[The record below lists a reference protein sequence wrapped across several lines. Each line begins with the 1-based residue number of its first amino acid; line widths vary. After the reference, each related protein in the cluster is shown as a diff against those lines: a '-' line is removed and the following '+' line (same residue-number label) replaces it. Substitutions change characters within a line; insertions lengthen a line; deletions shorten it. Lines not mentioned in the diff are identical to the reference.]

1 MQEIEFL
8 KVVVVIFGL
17 ASLVI
22 FIFNKLKLPSVIG
35 FLLTGIIAGPYALG
49 FISDV
54 EIIEVL
60 AEIGVILLL
69 FIIGME
75 FSIKKLLK
83 IKNIVFIGGIMQV
96 GITILVVMGILHFF
110 THVPYNQAV
119 FVGFLVALSSTAIIL
134 KVLQENDQ
142 VESHHGKI
150 SLGIL
155 IFQDLIIV
163 PMMLFIPFLS
173 GENANIGSELLLLLV
188 KTIALLGVTFIF
200 ARWFIPYV
208 LHKIAVSN
216 SQELFLIAIIVI
228 GFAIASFSAW
238 LGLSLALGAFL
249 AGLAISES
257 SYSYQAIGNI
267 IPFRDVF
274 ASFFFVSIGMLLDLN
289 FFIDN
294 WIIII
299 SVTAILVVLKSII
312 IGLVSFVLGYPFRI
326 AFRSGLILSQIGEFS
341 FILAKMGLSR
351 ELIDN
356 YFYQIFLA
364 VAILSMS
371 ITPIFIIFSRPITA
385 FFAKIPMPAVIRHGL
400 RKLPKIKTPELSGHT
415 ILVGTSQDSSLMK
428 SMELAN
434 ITFVIIDT
442 DADLVRDMQKQG
454 INAVYG
460 DAQYKSVL
468 EEASVKDASSML
480 LYVEGTKEKA
490 TIIQAAKHLNPKL
503 HIVVRTRY
511 IDDLEYLYE
520 MGADDVIPIE
530 FEAYL
535 EMFSRALNHYLVP
548 SEEIERLLA
557 KIRANGYKAFRSNDE
572 SGQKEKL
579 NIPDFEINT
588 MTIHKNSVAY
598 LKSIKD
604 LDLRKKTGI
613 SILAIKRKD
622 QVHTNPSADFI
633 LQDNDII
640 YTLGDHY
647 NATCLNEIFKNVQPV
662 N

>member
-1 MQEIEFL
+1 MEEIEFL
-8 KVVVVIFGL
+8 KVIVIIFGL
-17 ASLVI
+17 ASLVV
-22 FIFNKLKLPSVIG
+22 FVFNKLKLPSVVG
-35 FLLTGIIAGPYALG
+35 FLLTGVIAGPHALG
-49 FISDV
+49 LITDI
-54 EIIEVL
+54 EIIDVL

-75 FSIKKLLK
+75 YSFKKLIK
-83 IKNIVFIGGIMQV
+83 IKNIVFTGGLLQV
-96 GITILVVMGILHFF
+96 GLTILVVVALLHF

-119 FVGFLVALSSTAIIL
+119 FIGFLVALSSTAIIL
-134 KVLQENDQ
+134 KVLQDNDQ
-142 VESHHGKI
+142 VETHHGKI

-163 PMMLFIPFLS
+163 PMMLFVPFLS
-173 GENANIGSELLLLLV
+173 GEVSNIGSELFFLLI
-188 KTIALLGVTFIF
+188 KSFALLGVTFVF
-200 ARWFIPYV
+200 ARWVIPFI

-216 SQELFLIAIIVI
+216 SQELFLISIIVI

-274 ASFFFVSIGMLLDLN
+274 ASFFFVSIGLLLDLN
-289 FFIDN
+289 FFIAN
-294 WIIII
+294 WVTIVTITIILI
-299 SVTAILVVLKSII
+299 ALKSII
-312 IGLVSFVLGYPFRI
+312 IGFVSFVLGYPFRV
-326 AFRSGLILSQIGEFS
+326 AFRSGLILAQIGEFS
-341 FILAKMGLSR
+341 FILAKMGMLNN
-351 ELIDN
+351 LIDN
-356 YFYQIFLA
+356 HFYQIFLA

-371 ITPIFIIFSRPITA
+371 ITPIFIIYSKPISN
-385 FFAKIPMPAVIRHGL
+385 FFAKMPMPRFVRNGL
-400 RKLPKIKTPELSGHT
+400 KKLPKSILPELTGHT

-442 DADLVRDMQKQG
+442 DADLVRQMQNQG

-480 LYVEGTKEKA
+480 LYVEGTSHKA
-490 TIIQAAKHLNPKL
+490 SIIKAAKILNPKL
-503 HIVVRTRY
+503 HVVVRTRY
-511 IDDLEYLYE
+511 IDDLELLYE
-520 MGADDVIPIE
+520 VGADDVIPIE

-535 EMFSRALNHYLVP
+535 EMFSRALNHYLIP
-548 SEEIERLLA
+548 HEEIERLLA
-557 KIRANGYKAFRSNDE
+557 KIRSNGYKAFRSNGEKSNAE
-572 SGQKEKL
+572 SL

-588 MTIHKNSVAY
+588 MVIHKNSVAY
-598 LKSIKD
+598 QKSIKD
-604 LDLRKKTGI
+604 LDLRNKTGI
-613 SILAIKRKD
+613 SILAIKRQD
-622 QVHTNPSADFI
+622 EVHTNPSADFI
-633 LQDNDII
+633 LEDNDII

-647 NATCLNEIFKNVQPV
+647 NATCLNEIFRHV
-662 N
+662 

>member
-1 MQEIEFL
+1 MHEIEFL
-8 KVVVVIFGL
+8 KVIVIIFGL

-22 FIFNKLKLPSVIG
+22 FIFNKLKLPSVVG

-49 FISDV
+49 LISNID
-54 EIIEVL
+54 IIDVL

-83 IKNIVFIGGIMQV
+83 IKNIVFIGGLMQV
-96 GITILVVMGILHFF
+96 GITILVVVLILHFF

-142 VESHHGKI
+142 IEKHHGKI

-163 PMMLFIPFLS
+163 PMMLFVPFLS
-173 GENANIGSELLLLLV
+173 GESSHIGSELAMLLL
-188 KTIALLGVTFIF
+188 KTTGLLGVTFVF

-267 IPFRDVF
+267 APFRDVF
-274 ASFFFVSIGMLLDLN
+274 ASFFFVSIGLLLDLH

-294 WIIII
+294 WVTIVIVTTILI
-299 SVTAILVVLKSII
+299 SIKSII

-326 AFRSGLILSQIGEFS
+326 AFRAGLILSQIGEFS
-341 FILAKMGLSR
+341 FILAKMGLSNQ
-351 ELIDN
+351 LIDN
-356 YFYQIFLA
+356 HFYQIFLA

-371 ITPIFIIFSRPITA
+371 ITPIFIIFSKPITS
-385 FFAKIPMPAVIRHGL
+385 FFAKMPMPTIIRNG
-400 RKLPKIKTPELSGHT
+400 RKRLPKPNMPDLTGHT

-428 SMELAN
+428 AMGLAD

-442 DADLVRDMQKQG
+442 NADLVRDMQNQG

-468 EEASVKDASSML
+468 EEASIKDASSML
-480 LYVEGTKEKA
+480 LYVDGTSQKVS
-490 TIIQAAKHLNPKL
+490 IIKAAKNLNPNL
-503 HIVVRTRY
+503 HIVARTKY
-511 IDDLEYLYE
+511 IENLDHLYD
-520 MGADDVIPIE
+520 MGADDVIPID

-535 EMFSRALNHYLVP
+535 EMFSRALNHYLIP
-548 SEEIERLLA
+548 HEEIERLLA
-557 KIRANGYKAFRSNDE
+557 KIRSNGYKAVRANE
-572 SGQKEKL
+572 PQGKNEKL
-579 NIPDFEINT
+579 SIPDFEINT
-588 MTIHKNSVAY
+588 MMIHKNSVAY
-598 LKSIKD
+598 QKSIKE
-604 LDLRKKTGI
+604 LDLRNKTGI
-613 SILAIKRKD
+613 SILAIKRQN
-622 QVHTNPSADFI
+622 QVISNPSADFV
-633 LQDNDII
+633 LDDKDII

-647 NATCLNEIFKNVQPV
+647 NATCLNELFREE
-662 N
+662 

>member
-1 MQEIEFL
+1 MYEIEFL
-8 KVVVVIFGL
+8 KVVVIIFGL

-22 FIFNKLKLPSVIG
+22 FIFNKLRLPSVVG

-49 FISDV
+49 LISDV
-54 EIIEVL
+54 DIIDVL
-60 AEIGVILLL
+60 ADIGVILLL

-75 FSIKKLLK
+75 FSIKKLMK
-83 IKNIVFIGGIMQV
+83 IRNIVFIGGIMQV

-142 VESHHGKI
+142 VETHHGKI

-173 GENANIGSELLLLLV
+173 GENSNVGAELLLLLG
-188 KTIALLGVTFIF
+188 KSIALLGVAFVF
-200 ARWFIPYV
+200 SRWVIPYV

-257 SYSYQAIGNI
+257 SYSYQAIGNLV
-267 IPFRDVF
+267 PFRDVF
-274 ASFFFVSIGMLLDLN
+274 ASFFFVSIGMLLDVN
-289 FFIDN
+289 FFADN
-294 WIIII
+294 WITILIITI
-299 SVTAILVVLKSII
+299 ILITLKSAI
-312 IGLVSFVLGYPFRI
+312 IGIVSFVLGYPFRI

-341 FILAKMGLSR
+341 FILAKMGLSKQ
-351 ELIDN
+351 LIDN
-356 YFYQIFLA
+356 HFYQIFLA

-371 ITPIFIIFSRPITA
+371 VTPIFIIFSKPITN
-385 FFAKIPMPAVIRHGL
+385 FFAKIPMPAVIRNGM
-400 RKLPKIKTPELSGHT
+400 RKLPKRQKSELSGHT
-415 ILVGTSQDSSLMK
+415 ILVGTSQYTSLMR

-434 ITFVIIDT
+434 IPFVVIDT
-442 DADLVRDMQKQG
+442 DADLVRDMQNQG
-454 INAVYG
+454 IIAVYG

-480 LYVEGTKEKA
+480 LYVEGTSHKA
-490 TIIQAAKHLNPKL
+490 TIIKAAKMLNPKL
-503 HIVVRTRY
+503 HTVVRTRY

-520 MGADDVIPIE
+520 VGADDVIPIE
-530 FEAYL
+530 FEAFL
-535 EMFSRALNHYLVP
+535 EMFSRALNHYLIP
-548 SEEIERLLA
+548 STEIERLLA
-557 KIRANGYKAFRSNDE
+557 KIRANGYKAFRSIE
-572 SGQKEKL
+572 EKEKPEKL
-579 NIPDFEINT
+579 SIPDFEINT
-588 MTIHKNSVAY
+588 MTIHKDSVAHN
-598 LKSIKD
+598 KSIKE
-604 LDLRKKTGI
+604 LDLRNKTGI
-613 SILAIKRKD
+613 SILAVKREEK
-622 QVHTNPSADFI
+622 VITNPSADFI
-633 LQDNDII
+633 FEEKDVI

-647 NATCLNEIFKNVQPV
+647 NATCLNEIFKHS
-662 N
+662 

>member
-1 MQEIEFL
+1 MHEIEFL
-8 KVVVVIFGL
+8 KVIVIIFGL

-22 FIFNKLKLPSVIG
+22 FIFNKLKLPSVVG

-49 FISDV
+49 LISDI
-54 EIIEVL
+54 EIIDVL

-83 IKNIVFIGGIMQV
+83 IKNIVFIGGLMQV
-96 GITILVVMGILHFF
+96 VITILVVVLILHFF

-134 KVLQENDQ
+134 KILQENDQ
-142 VESHHGKI
+142 VETHHGKI

-163 PMMLFIPFLS
+163 PMMLFVPFLS
-173 GENANIGSELLLLLV
+173 GENTNVGSELLLLLI
-188 KTIALLGVTFIF
+188 KSIALLGVTFMF
-200 ARWFIPYV
+200 ARWFIPFV

-267 IPFRDVF
+267 VPFRDVF
-274 ASFFFVSIGMLLDLN
+274 ACFFFVSIGMLLDLN
-289 FFIDN
+289 FFITN
-294 WIIII
+294 WVNILIITII
-299 SVTAILVVLKSII
+299 LIALKSII
-312 IGLVSFVLGYPFRI
+312 ILLVSFVLGYPFRI

-341 FILAKMGLSR
+341 FILAIMGLSNH
-351 ELIDN
+351 LIDN
-356 YFYQIFLA
+356 HFYQMFLA

-371 ITPIFIIFSRPITA
+371 VTPIFIIFSNPITN
-385 FFAKIPMPAVIRHGL
+385 FFAKMPMPLIVRRGL
-400 RKLPKIKTPELSGHT
+400 KKLPKPNAPELSGHT
-415 ILVGTSQDSSLMK
+415 ILVGKSQDSSLMK

-442 DADLVRDMQKQG
+442 DADLVRNMQNQG

-480 LYVEGTKEKA
+480 LYVEGTSHKA
-490 TIIQAAKHLNPKL
+490 SIITAAKKLNPKL

-511 IDDLEYLYE
+511 IDDLEYLHE

-548 SEEIERLLA
+548 HEEIERLLA
-557 KIRANGYKAFRSNDE
+557 KIRANGYKAFRSNGE
-572 SGQKEKL
+572 RSKAEKL

-588 MTIHKNSVAY
+588 MIIHKNSVAY
-598 LKSIKD
+598 QKSIKE
-604 LDLRKKTGI
+604 LDLRNKTGI
-613 SILAIKRKD
+613 SILAVKRRNE
-622 QVHTNPSADFI
+622 VFTNPSADFI
-633 LQDNDII
+633 LEEKDII

-647 NATCLNEIFKNVQPV
+647 NATCLNEIFKHV
-662 N
+662 

>member
-8 KVVVVIFGL
+8 KVIVIIFGL

-22 FIFNKLKLPSVIG
+22 FIFNKLKLPSVVG

-49 FISDV
+49 LISDI
-54 EIIEVL
+54 EIIDVL

-155 IFQDLIIV
+155 IFQDLVIV

-173 GENANIGSELLLLLV
+173 GESSNIGSELLLLLV
-188 KTIALLGVTFIF
+188 KTIALLGVTFVF

-228 GFAIASFSAW
+228 GLAIASFSAW

-257 SYSYQAIGNI
+257 SYSYQAIGNL

-274 ASFFFVSIGMLLDLN
+274 ASFFFVSIGMLLDLH
-289 FFIDN
+289 FFIEN
-294 WIIII
+294 WITIITI
-299 SVTAILVVLKSII
+299 TIILIALKSII
-312 IGLVSFVLGYPFRI
+312 IGFVSFVLGYPYRI

-351 ELIDN
+351 DLIDN
-356 YFYQIFLA
+356 HFYQIFLA

-371 ITPIFIIFSRPITA
+371 VTPVFIIFSKPITN
-385 FFAKIPMPAVIRHGL
+385 FFSKIPMPAIIRHGR

-442 DADLVRDMQKQG
+442 DADLVRDMQKEG

-490 TIIQAAKHLNPKL
+490 TIIQAAKKLNPKL
-503 HIVVRTRY
+503 HTVVRTRY

-535 EMFSRALNHYLVP
+535 EMFSRALNHYLIP
-548 SEEIERLLA
+548 NEEIERLLA

-572 SGQKEKL
+572 KGQKEKL

-588 MTIHKNSVAY
+588 MVIHKNSVAY
-598 LKSIKD
+598 KKSIKD
-604 LDLRKKTGI
+604 LDLRNKTGI
-613 SILAIKRKD
+613 SILAIKRKNK
-622 QVHTNPSADFI
+622 VFTNPNADFI
-633 LQDNDII
+633 LEDMDII

-647 NATCLNEIFKNVQPV
+647 NATCLNEIFKEV
-662 N
+662 

>member
-1 MQEIEFL
+1 MHEIEFL

-49 FISDV
+49 LISNV

-83 IKNIVFIGGIMQV
+83 IKNIVFIGGLMQV

-110 THVPYNQAV
+110 THIPYNQAV

-173 GENANIGSELLLLLV
+173 GESANIGSELMILLV
-188 KTIALLGVTFIF
+188 KTIALLGVTFVF
-200 ARWFIPYV
+200 GRWFIPYV

-274 ASFFFVSIGMLLDLN
+274 ASFFFLSIDMLLDLN

-294 WIIII
+294 WITIITI
-299 SVTAILVVLKSII
+299 TIILIALKSTI

-351 ELIDN
+351 DLIDN
-356 YFYQIFLA
+356 HFYQIFLA

-371 ITPIFIIFSRPITA
+371 VTPIFITFSKPITS
-385 FFAKIPMPAVIRHGL
+385 FFAKIPMPSIIRKGM
-400 RKLPKIKTPELSGHT
+400 RKLPKSVSPELSGHS
-415 ILVGTSQDSSLMK
+415 ILVGTSQYSNLMR
-428 SMELAN
+428 SMELGN
-434 ITFVIIDT
+434 IPYVIIDT
-442 DADLVRDMQKQG
+442 DADLVRDMQNQG

-468 EEASVKDASSML
+468 EEASIKDANSML
-480 LYVEGTKEKA
+480 LYVEGTSHKA
-490 TIIQAAKHLNPKL
+490 TIIQAAKMLNPKL

-511 IDDLEYLYE
+511 IDDLEFLYE

-548 SEEIERLLA
+548 NEEIEGLLA
-557 KIRANGYKAFRSNDE
+557 KIRANGYKAFRSTSDK
-572 SGQKEKL
+572 GKKEKL
-579 NIPDFEINT
+579 SIPDFEINT
-588 MTIHKNSVAY
+588 LVIHKNSVAY
-598 LKSIKD
+598 QKSIKE
-604 LDLRKKTGI
+604 LDLRNKTGI

-622 QVHTNPSADFI
+622 QVFTNPSADFI
-633 LQDNDII
+633 MQDHDII

-647 NATCLNEIFKNVQPV
+647 NATCLNEIFKNV
-662 N
+662 

>member
-1 MQEIEFL
+1 MHEVEFL
-8 KVVVVIFGL
+8 KVIVVIFGL

-22 FIFNKLKLPSVIG
+22 FIFNKLKLPSVVG
-35 FLLTGIIAGPYALG
+35 FLLTGIIAGPYTLG
-49 FISDV
+49 LISDIA
-54 EIIEVL
+54 IIDVL
-60 AEIGVILLL
+60 ADIGVILLL

-75 FSIKKLLK
+75 FSIKKLMK
-83 IKNIVFIGGIMQV
+83 IRNIVFIGGMLQV

-134 KVLQENDQ
+134 KVLQEKDQ
-142 VESHHGKI
+142 VETHHGKI
-150 SLGIL
+150 GLGIL

-173 GENANIGSELLLLLV
+173 GESGNVGGELLLLLF
-188 KTIALLGVTFIF
+188 KSIALLGVTFVF
-200 ARWFIPYV
+200 TRWLIPYV
-208 LHKIAVSN
+208 LHKIARSN

-257 SYSYQAIGNI
+257 SYSYQAVGNL

-274 ASFFFVSIGMLLDLN
+274 ASFFFVSIGMLLDVN
-289 FFIDN
+289 FFIAH
-294 WIIII
+294 WITIVII
-299 SVTAILVVLKSII
+299 TLILITLKSII

-341 FILAKMGLSR
+341 FILAKMGLSN
-351 ELIDN
+351 ELIDT

-371 ITPIFIIFSRPITA
+371 VTPIFIIFSKPITN
-385 FFAKIPMPAVIRHGL
+385 FFAKIPMPAIVRNGL
-400 RKLPKIKTPELSGHT
+400 KKLPKKNVSELRNHT
-415 ILVGTSQDSSLMK
+415 ILVGTSQYSSLMR

-434 ITFVIIDT
+434 ITYVIIDT
-442 DADLVRDMQKQG
+442 DADLVRDMQKSG

-480 LYVEGTKEKA
+480 LYVEGTSHKA
-490 TIIQAAKHLNPKL
+490 TIIKAAKMLNPKL
-503 HIVVRTRY
+503 HTIVRTRY

-530 FEAYL
+530 FEAFL
-535 EMFSRALNHYLVP
+535 EMFSRALNHYLIP
-548 SEEIERLLA
+548 HTEIERLLA
-557 KIRANGYKAFRSNDE
+557 KIRANGYKAFRNTE
-572 SGQKEKL
+572 QRGKKEKL
-579 NIPDFEINT
+579 SIPDFEINT
-588 MTIHKNSVAY
+588 MIIQKDSVAY
-598 LKSIKD
+598 HKSIKE

-613 SILAIKRKD
+613 SILAIKRQD
-622 QVHTNPSADFI
+622 EVFTNPGAEFV
-633 LQDNDII
+633 LEANDII

-647 NATCLNEIFKNVQPV
+647 NATFLNEIFKHA
-662 N
+662 